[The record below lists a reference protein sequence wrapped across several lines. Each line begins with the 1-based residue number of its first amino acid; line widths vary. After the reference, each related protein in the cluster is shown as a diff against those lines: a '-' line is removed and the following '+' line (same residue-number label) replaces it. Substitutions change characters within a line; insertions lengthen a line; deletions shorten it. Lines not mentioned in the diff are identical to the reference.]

1 MKKILRAGFTL
12 KLPPKILRTF
22 GYNTQLKLGR
32 SFKRAKIGLEQNSKR
47 LRK

>member
-12 KLPPKILRTF
+12 KLPPKIRTF
-22 GYNTQLKLGR
+22 GYNPQLKLGR
-32 SFKRAKIGLEQNSKR
+32 SFKRAKIGLEQNGKR